1 MYLPIQDTYN
11 LGEVNEV
18 KRQVNKLKKYYMQIS
33 KAICE
38 IKKLSHNEDKF
49 CERDVHY
56 KVMDNEVK
64 TF

>member
-1 MYLPIQDTYN
+1 M
-11 LGEVNEV
+11 E
-18 KRQVNKLKKYYMQIS
+18 IS

-38 IKKLSHNEDKF
+38 IKKLSHGEDKF